1 MNPNTS
7 PCAETAARSRP
18 RCPRGHF
25 LAASGFCRC
34 ELPRP
39 RWGTDLWGQGL
50 TARQRHS
57 ITTIPVTGR
66 YL

>member
-1 MNPNTS
+1 MP
-7 PCAETAARSRP
+7 ARR

-25 LAASGFCRC
+25 VAANSSICRC
-34 ELPRP
+34 QLPRP
-39 RWGTDLWGQGL
+39 RGAADLWGQGL

-57 ITTIPVTGR
+57 ITDVPVIGS

>member
-1 MNPNTS
+1 MT
-7 PCAETAARSRP
+7 TRR

-25 LAASGFCRC
+25 LAATGACRC
-34 ELPRP
+34 QLPRP
-39 RWGTDLWGQGL
+39 RGDADLWGQGL

-57 ITTIPVTGR
+57 ITDVPVIGR